1 MEEDFENFIDER
13 INNEYHKLRQ
23 TKKWRENAKQYDT
36 AYSNFYEQ
44 LNEKQK
50 KQFDEIMDIKNLLN
64 SCESQFVYRLGF
76 TDFIKSL
83 KI

>member
-13 INNEYHKLRQ
+13 VNNEYHKLRQ
-23 TKKWRENAKQYDT
+23 TKKWRETVKQYNT
-36 AYSNFYEQ
+36 AYSSLYEQ

-50 KQFDEIMDIKNLLN
+50 KQLDEIIDIKNLLN
-64 SCESQFVYRLGF
+64 SCESQFTYRLGF
-76 TDFIKSL
+76 ADFIKTF

>member
-23 TKKWRENAKQYDT
+23 TKKWRETVKQYNT
-36 AYSNFYEQ
+36 AYNSLCEQ

-50 KQFDEIMDIKNLLN
+50 KQFDEIMDIKNLLMG
-64 SCESQFVYRLGF
+64 CESQFVYRLGF

-83 KI
+83 KV